1 MALSAALRRRTSAG
15 GRAGRRTRPN
25 LRADLSGVRCAR
37 SRSARSRDRSV
48 PLASRAAVASSAN
61 ALAFDPETRA
71 GVRSAACPPGRAA
84 TSMLTID
91 RFPLAGVCT
100 ATGGSFVRQSN
111 GADCLASAG
120 LRSRTV
126 TRRYIPPRKAGT
138 NVAWAPEKSLL
149 RRECPRFRG
158 HVVKPGA
165 VQPQSSASTP
175 VVSSG
180 TASRRTE
187 VGQVSRKPRIARK
200 PTPKPGTG
208 QAAHDVRSAFPS
220 VRSIRLARWSTG
232 PRCGLTDEFPR
243 RVGLYADYRLMGG

>member
-149 RRECPRFRG
+149 RRECPGFEDMSQTGGGPAAEFRFDPRSLAAELLAG
-158 HVVKPGA
+158 
-165 VQPQSSASTP
+165 
-175 VVSSG
+175 
-180 TASRRTE
+180 
-187 VGQVSRKPRIARK
+187 GQR
-200 PTPKPGTG
+200 
-208 QAAHDVRSAFPS
+208 S
-220 VRSIRLARWSTG
+220 VRYHASLELRGNRRQNQG
-232 PRCGLTDEFPR
+232 PDKLLTMSDQRSLP
-243 RVGLYADYRLMGG
+243 YAASAWRGGQPALGVV